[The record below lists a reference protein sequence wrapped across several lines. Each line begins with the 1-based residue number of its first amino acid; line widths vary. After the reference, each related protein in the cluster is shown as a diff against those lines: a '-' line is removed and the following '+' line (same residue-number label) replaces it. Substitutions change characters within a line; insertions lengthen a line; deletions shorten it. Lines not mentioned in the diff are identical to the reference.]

1 MECRSGDGATL
12 ALLSALSHRATAL
25 ACAAER
31 AFMRRLEGGC
41 SAPVAA
47 HAEVVAAQGEGE
59 IIRIDGG
66 VWSLDGKDTRW
77 DEKDA
82 KRCTNQFP
90 VKQTLLPGKCVPC
103 LIFFLSVSIL
113 RNV

>member
-12 ALLSALSHRATAL
+12 ALLSALSHCATAL

-47 HAEVVAAQGEGE
+47 HAEVVAAQGGGE
-59 IIRIDGG
+59 VIRIDGG
-66 VWSLDGKDTRW
+66 VWSLNGKDTRW
-77 DEKDA
+77 EKDA
-82 KRCTNQFP
+82 KRCITVSRKTKHFCRESN
-90 VKQTLLPGKCVPC
+90 VPC
-103 LIFFLSVSIL
+103 LNFSC
-113 RNV
+113 R